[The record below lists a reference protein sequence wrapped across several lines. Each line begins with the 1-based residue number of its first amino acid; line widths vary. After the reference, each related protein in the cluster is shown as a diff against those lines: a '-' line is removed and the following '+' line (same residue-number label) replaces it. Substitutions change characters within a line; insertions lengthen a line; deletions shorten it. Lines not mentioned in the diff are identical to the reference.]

1 MANHHDTHQQQGGG
15 FWGCANLVFAAFFG
29 SFAAIAGGA
38 LIYGGLTKDAKKSAP
53 VAATP
58 AGAAA
63 AAPMAGA
70 PAAAAPAGA
79 PALPAPAPIV
89 VSGDTVTVTIR
100 PGSTGMSY
108 DITNISAKA
117 GQKVKIT
124 FVNQHP
130 LVPLQHNI
138 IIGKIGSRENLQKAA
153 LAMMTADLPK
163 WMEKGF
169 IPETPDVLHH
179 TKLVNAG
186 ETVVLEFVAGPDKGD
201 YPYLCTFP
209 GHSVSMQGTLKVE

>member
-1 MANHHDTHQQQGGG
+1 MANHHDTHSQGGG

-29 SFAAIAGGA
+29 GFAAIAGGA
-38 LIYGGLTKDAKKSAP
+38 LIYGGLTKDTKKAP
-53 VAATP
+53 GAAVP
-58 AGAAA
+58 AAAAA

-70 PAAAAPAGA
+70 AAATPGA

-89 VSGDTVTVTIR
+89 VSGDTVSVTLR

-108 DITNISAKA
+108 DITTINAKA

-124 FVNQHP
+124 FINQHP

-138 IIGKIGSRENLQKAA
+138 IVGKIGSRENLQKAA
-153 LAMMTADLPK
+153 LAMVSADLPK

-169 IPETPDVLHH
+169 IPETPEVLHH
-179 TKLVNAG
+179 TKLVNPG
-186 ETVVLEFVAGPDKGD
+186 ETVELEFVAGPDKGD